1 MKKTL
6 ALILA
11 AMMVAG
17 TASVAFANAPEVT
30 IGQNGGTYYVW
41 DKEDSR
47 YEVSEKDYVE
57 YGDKIAL
64 ELTGE
69 DAQEK
74 KEVTKNK
81 VFPDWKVGS
90 DLVES
95 AEIKYVKVYAPTVH
109 TDRFVLSTDKIVAAE
124 VQLDGVVGSAQ
135 DKDKI
140 VATVAKDAF
149 KSLEDTIYKDS
160 EESKA
165 RDAMKALLSD
175 STVTIENKTESS
187 RSVKYSDLA
196 SDNKTAVVDA
206 IFAAAK
212 KAAKETTYNSE
223 YKYMVVITLK
233 DSTSTKVKDLAGDIR
248 VGKTLT
254 AAKNDAEAGNKFELD
269 LEVKHFSEEAGSS
282 ANDSITVVCDK
293 NNVNHVLEI
302 EDDADVTDIE
312 FGNGGEL
319 ALFTVNL
326 DGQSDV
332 NVGYSTKF
340 DADIA
345 AKYPDANLE
354 FIKWTASPVFNRT
367 GDLYIYADEDTFIY
381 EVTADGLKEVSK
393 AEYDEDYGA
402 WYLRT
407 RKLGSYVISDTELDL
422 SASSSSQDA
431 SSSGTSSSNPSTGG
445 TTGTTGGNPGD
456 KYNPNTGR

>member
-30 IGQNGGTYYVW
+30 IEQNSGKYYVW
-41 DKEDSR
+41 DKDASCFLPK
-47 YEVSEKDYVE
+47 SEDYVE

-64 ELTGE
+64 ELSGS

-81 VFPDWKVGS
+81 VFPDWKVGAN
-90 DLVES
+90 LVEDAS
-95 AEIKYVKVYAPTVH
+95 IQYKKVETAAPGATYTATGKEYTIEYKTTKAPTSNSNFA
-109 TDRFVLSTDKIVAAE
+109 TGDVLKIVVTLDSESEFDKGQYDTKAAGLKNKLTGATITNKKDNKSVPSSE
-124 VQLDGVVGSAQ
+124 IDTADQ
-135 DKDKI
+135 DLI
-140 VATVAKDAF
+140 AKDLAKLHF
-149 KSLEDTIYKDS
+149 KPS
-160 EESKA
+160 A
-165 RDAMKALLSD
+165 RK
-175 STVTIENKTESS
+175 
-187 RSVKYSDLA
+187 
-196 SDNKTAVVDA
+196 
-206 IFAAAK
+206 
-212 KAAKETTYNSE
+212 SE
-223 YKYMVVITLK
+223 YKYMAVITLK
-233 DSTSTKVKDLAGDIR
+233 DSTSTKVADLAGDIR

-293 NNVNHVLEI
+293 YNENHVLEI

-345 AKYPDANLE
+345 AKYPEANLE

-367 GDLYIYADEDTFIY
+367 GDLYIYADEDTFLY
-381 EVTADGLKEVSK
+381 EVTADGLKEVKK

-402 WYLRT
+402 HYLRT
-407 RKLGSYVISDTELDL
+407 RKLGSYVVSDIELDL
-422 SASSSSQDA
+422 AASSEA

-445 TTGTTGGNPGD
+445 TTGTTTGNPGD

>member
-30 IGQNGGTYYVW
+30 IEQNGGTYYVW

-175 STVTIENKTESS
+175 STVTIENKTEPS

-293 NNVNHVLEI
+293 NNVNHALEI
-302 EDDADVTDIE
+302 
-312 FGNGGEL
+312 
-319 ALFTVNL
+319 
-326 DGQSDV
+326 
-332 NVGYSTKF
+332 
-340 DADIA
+340 
-345 AKYPDANLE
+345 
-354 FIKWTASPVFNRT
+354 
-367 GDLYIYADEDTFIY
+367 
-381 EVTADGLKEVSK
+381 
-393 AEYDEDYGA
+393 
-402 WYLRT
+402 
-407 RKLGSYVISDTELDL
+407 
-422 SASSSSQDA
+422 
-431 SSSGTSSSNPSTGG
+431 
-445 TTGTTGGNPGD
+445 
-456 KYNPNTGR
+456 GRAHV

>member
-30 IGQNGGTYYVW
+30 IEQNGGTYYVW

-47 YEVSEKDYVE
+47 YEVSGKDYVE
-57 YGDKIAL
+57 YGDKIAIPVAGT
-64 ELTGE
+64 EK
-69 DAQEK
+69 DDK

-95 AEIKYVKVYAPTVH
+95 AEIKYVKVENKVSYDAYDSKVPSATV
-109 TDRFVLSTDKIVAAE
+109 
-124 VQLDGVVGSAQ
+124 VVGANTVYLDAKDYGDFSEKDKSAASV
-135 DKDKI
+135 KAWLWENAVTKI
-140 VATVAKDAF
+140 VATSDIGVG
-149 KSLEDTIYKDS
+149 DTDIK
-160 EESKA
+160 
-165 RDAMKALLSD
+165 
-175 STVTIENKTESS
+175 STVGADEKQ
-187 RSVKYSDLA
+187 KA
-196 SDNKTAVVDA
+196 AVVEA
-206 IFAAAK
+206 VFNACYT
-212 KAAKETTYNSE
+212 KAADDTDSSSE
-223 YKYMVVITLK
+223 YKYMVVIELK

-248 VGKTLT
+248 VGKTQT
-254 AAKNDAEAGNKFELD
+254 AAKNDAEAGHKFELD
-269 LEVKHFSEEAGSS
+269 LEVKHYSEEAG
-282 ANDSITVVCDK
+282 NTVDSITVVCDK
-293 NNVNHVLEI
+293 NNVNYVLEV
-302 EDDADVTDIE
+302 EDDADITDIE
-312 FGNGGEL
+312 FGSDGDL